1 MFRLKKKYD
10 ELEKQLIKTE
20 EWLDMALKA
29 DKALAERCS
38 QLTET
43 KMEA

>member
-1 MFRLKKKYD
+1 M
-10 ELEKQLIKTE
+10 TE

-29 DKALAERCS
+29 GKVLAERCS

-43 KMEA
+43 KMGA